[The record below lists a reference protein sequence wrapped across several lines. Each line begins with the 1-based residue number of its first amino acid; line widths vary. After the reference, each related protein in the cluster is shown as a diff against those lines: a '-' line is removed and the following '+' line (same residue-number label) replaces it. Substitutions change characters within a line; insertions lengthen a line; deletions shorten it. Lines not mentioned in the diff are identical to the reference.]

1 MQQIYF
7 SQAYCKRNESGAI
20 MAALN
25 QPKGLNMITI
35 TFNPQTPEQVQILA
49 WAMTKLLEPSVDE
62 PAIKE
67 EAPAKKP
74 KAVKAAPAPV
84 VEPEETIIVPVVT
97 LEEVRAKLVAYK
109 EKGKSLKDLFETVG
123 CANLS
128 AVPPERYSE
137 LLANI
142 AKS

>member
-1 MQQIYF
+1 
-7 SQAYCKRNESGAI
+7 
-20 MAALN
+20 
-25 QPKGLNMITI
+25 MITI

-49 WAMTKLLEPSVDE
+49 WAMTKLLEPSVDA